1 MNRPGSKYFTGRII
15 CGERVLRYFIWD
27 GVRDYENAPPLQTIA
42 LVEKTTGLQLHVK
55 VDEDAVEDIYEIV
68 ASPCQSCPEV
78 GSLVVWTR
86 DHRTYR
92 LIVHQLTARGCVR
105 MM

>member
-1 MNRPGSKYFTGRII
+1 MNQPGSKYFKGRVIHD
-15 CGERVLRYFIWD
+15 ERVLRFFVWD
-27 GVRDYENAPPLQTIA
+27 GVRNYENAPPLQTIA

-55 VDEDAVEDIYEIV
+55 VDEDAVEDIHQII
-68 ASPCQSCPEV
+68 AGPCRDCPEV

-92 LIVHQLTARGCVR
+92 LIVQRLAQECIR